1 MGAGWAPPAGRATVW
16 RLWPS
21 AAVSGV
27 HGSHSVKSVGPPQTS
42 STTSPFRPP
51 AQKSSTAHHDTPI
64 PRIDVAHN
72 ATQRTATRHSSR
84 RPTSASKGRFCARDI
99 QMVYQLREQEC
110 GHITGFLC
118 GTK

>member
-1 MGAGWAPPAGRATVW
+1 MGAGWAPTCGPGHCMAQCGRLGGVW
-16 RLWPS
+16 
-21 AAVSGV
+21 VSL
-27 HGSHSVKSVGPPQTS
+27 SQASQSVGPPQTS

-64 PRIDVAHN
+64 PRIDVTHN